1 MIRFKMRSRS
11 SIQVSAL
18 LRSCF
23 EVRTAV
29 RSRTSMAEGTRA
41 YRRIGTR
48 DPAAQRLARTLAQT
62 EQVLTDGRRDRLL
75 FHNLWGGRWARVFGG
90 GGWLRGWGAGSSE
103 ERGQIIAGYL
113 HEAGPEAR
121 EEYLAGVR
129 RGLADL
135 EHENRILQLQLRLHQ
150 KRLREGGQEQ
160 FAAEKRAKRAAKYAR
175 SRALREGVASQ
186 HWGD

>member
-1 MIRFKMRSRS
+1 
-11 SIQVSAL
+11 
-18 LRSCF
+18 
-23 EVRTAV
+23 
-29 RSRTSMAEGTRA
+29 MAEGTRA

-48 DPAAQRLARTLAQT
+48 DPAAQRLARTLAAT
-62 EQVLTDGRRDRLL
+62 EKSITDGRRDCLL

-135 EHENRILQLQLRLHQ
+135 EHENRILQLQLSLHQ
-150 KRLREGGQEQ
+150 KRLREGGQEES
-160 FAAEKRAKRAAKYAR
+160 AAEKRAKRAAKYAR

>member
-1 MIRFKMRSRS
+1 MRSRS

-23 EVRTAV
+23 EVRTL
-29 RSRTSMAEGTRA
+29 TSMAKGTRA

-90 GGWLRGWGAGSSE
+90 GGCEPSEQRSTPARALCERAWRPSTGAT
-103 ERGQIIAGYL
+103 RAL
-113 HEAGPEAR
+113 
-121 EEYLAGVR
+121 VR
-129 RGLADL
+129 RDGGGRRLATAWTL
-135 EHENRILQLQLRLHQ
+135 GSGETCEWWLGKRRQRKQQAPATGQL
-150 KRLREGGQEQ
+150 
-160 FAAEKRAKRAAKYAR
+160 ACAC
-175 SRALREGVASQ
+175 
-186 HWGD
+186 

>member
-48 DPAAQRLARTLAQT
+48 DPAAQRLARTLTAT
-62 EQVLTDGRRDRLL
+62 ERDITEGRNDRYL
-75 FHNLWGGRWARVFGG
+75 FPNLWGGRWARVLGEALKQVFGIPHCPMESCQ
-90 GGWLRGWGAGSSE
+90 A
-103 ERGQIIAGYL
+103 
-113 HEAGPEAR
+113 H
-121 EEYLAGVR
+121 
-129 RGLADL
+129 
-135 EHENRILQLQLRLHQ
+135 
-150 KRLREGGQEQ
+150 
-160 FAAEKRAKRAAKYAR
+160 
-175 SRALREGVASQ
+175 
-186 HWGD
+186 